1 MLEEYKV
8 RSRSGSLRLKVDA
21 VDPANP
27 TPFNEIK
34 LVKNDQIRKNRTG
47 SEECDSHKATIF
59 LTTADF
65 DDAKAEIQPGDL
77 VSYRSE
83 RISTTT
89 ESIKG
94 FWF

>member
-8 RSRSGSLRLKVDA
+8 RGRSGSLRLKVDA

-27 TPFNEIK
+27 TPVDEIK
-34 LVKNDQIRKNRTG
+34 LVKRKKGRSRTG
-47 SEECDSHKATIF
+47 TEETDSRKATIY
-59 LTTADF
+59 LTTDDF
-65 DDAKAEIQPGDL
+65 DDANTDIQPGDI

-83 RISTTT
+83 RISNTT
-89 ESIKG
+89 ESIQG